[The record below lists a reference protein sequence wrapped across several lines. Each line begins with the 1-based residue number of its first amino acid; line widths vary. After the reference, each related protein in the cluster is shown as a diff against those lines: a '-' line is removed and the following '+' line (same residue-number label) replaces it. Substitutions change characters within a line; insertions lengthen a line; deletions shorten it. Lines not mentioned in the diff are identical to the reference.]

1 MAVKKIRLFKI
12 ASEIN
17 IGKETIVEYLQSKGY
32 DIQNKPTSILTEP
45 MVEAVFEK
53 FKKEMQAAESQRKK
67 VKIHKDIRE
76 ETKQLI
82 EDRNKEKEEQAEK
95 AEKLGAKTAKVEV
108 PVVVEEAPVAEEEKV
123 VEQKVVSPPKEVPT
137 EIVAEKV
144 AEKVEEP
151 VASSETETKPEEQK
165 VAKVEEEKVVDPQ
178 EPKPKAPTA
187 PQVRI
192 RDIHV
197 GKPVKESQAN
207 EIKGLKVVG
216 KIEIKTE
223 KRKKKSRKHEK
234 VDSRPATTT
243 TTTAAKTDDAAV
255 KKKRKPREIDIK
267 EEANKAKEVKKP
279 LLKRRKKSIREQISE
294 EDVQKAIKKTLAGM
308 EDSGANNRNKARSK
322 RKAERQVKEQIAEE
336 KRIIAEQV
344 LKLTEYVTT
353 ADMSEQMG
361 IDINE
366 IILKCMQLGLMVT
379 INQRLDKDTITLIA
393 DDYGFEVEFV
403 DEQTLEAIKDI
414 EDKEEDLEF
423 RPPIVTIMGHVDHG
437 KTSLLDYI
445 RNANVVAGESGGI
458 TQHIGAYMVKN
469 DEGKRITFLDTPG
482 HEAFTAMR
490 ARGAQITDIVI
501 LVVAADD
508 SVMPQTKEAISH
520 ARAAEV
526 PIIVAINKIDKPDAN
541 PDRIMQQLSDE
552 GILVED
558 WGGKYQ
564 TARISAKTGEGIE
577 NLLEKISLEAE
588 ILELK
593 ANPNRVARGTIV
605 EAHLDRGLG
614 PVATVVVQKGTL
626 KQGDSFIAGTVW
638 GRVRTMFDERDNHVN
653 NIGPSQ
659 PVKLIGFDKLPS
671 AGDIFM
677 IVGSDTEA
685 RNIASERKALKR
697 EQEMR
702 QVRHTTLDDISN
714 QIKIGG
720 VEILNIILKADVS
733 GSLEALSDSLLKLS
747 KAEVKI
753 NLLHKGVG
761 AVTENDVNL
770 AIASGAIIIGFQVN
784 VPPAIEVLAKDES
797 VEIRNYDIIY
807 DCINDI
813 THALE
818 GMLKPEF
825 KEEITSTIEVRQ
837 TFKISRTGTIA
848 GCYVLEGKVSKSDG
862 IRLLRN
868 GLPVFD
874 GKIASLKREKD
885 DAREVKSKF
894 ECGIMLDGF
903 NEINVGDI
911 LETYK
916 EVEVKRKFKS

>member
-17 IGKETIVEYLQSKGY
+17 IGKETIVEYLQSKGF
-32 DIQNKPTSILTEP
+32 DIQNKPTSILTEA
-45 MVEAVFEK
+45 MMEAVFEK

-67 VKIHKDIRE
+67 IQIHKDIRE
-76 ETKQLI
+76 ETKHLI
-82 EDRNKEKEEQAEK
+82 EERNKEQ
-95 AEKLGAKTAKVEV
+95 V
-108 PVVVEEAPVAEEEKV
+108 
-123 VEQKVVSPPKEVPT
+123 
-137 EIVAEKV
+137 
-144 AEKVEEP
+144 EKVEP
-151 VASSETETKPEEQK
+151 VPTPK
-165 VAKVEEEKVVDPQ
+165 VAVEEE
-178 EPKPKAPTA
+178 PT
-187 PQVRI
+187 PQVEETPVVEPI
-192 RDIHV
+192 IEESPAVIEETVSEPEIASEEVPAIEELPEKVEAKKEPEQEFPVKKKRDIHV
-197 GKPVKESQAN
+197 GKPVKEHQADD
-207 EIKGLKVVG
+207 IKGLKVVG
-216 KIEIKTE
+216 KIEIVSE
-223 KRKKKSRKHEK
+223 RRKKKNRKPEK
-234 VDSRPATTT
+234 PITKDVKAD
-243 TTTAAKTDDAAV
+243 DDAAAAR
-255 KKKRKPREIDIK
+255 KKRKPREIDIK
-267 EEANKAKEVKKP
+267 EEANKAKDAKKP
-279 LLKRRKKSIREQISE
+279 LTKRRRKSIREQISE

-308 EDSGANNRNKARSK
+308 EDSGASSRTKARMK
-322 RKAERQVKEQIAEE
+322 RKAERQEKEQIAEE
-336 KRIIAEQV
+336 KRVIEEQV

-403 DEQTLEAIKDI
+403 DEQTLEAVKDI
-414 EDKEEDLEF
+414 EDEEENLEP

-437 KTSLLDYI
+437 KTSLLDYV

-458 TQHIGAYMVKN
+458 TQHIGAYMVQN
-469 DEGKRITFLDTPG
+469 DDGRRITFLDTPG

-490 ARGAQITDIVI
+490 ARGAQITDIVV

-526 PIIVAINKIDKPDAN
+526 PIVVAINKIDKPDAN

-552 GILVED
+552 GVLVED
-558 WGGKYQ
+558 WGGKFQ
-564 TARISAKTGEGIE
+564 TAQISAKTGLGIDV
-577 NLLEKISLEAE
+577 LLEKILLEADL
-588 ILELK
+588 LELK
-593 ANPNRVARGTIV
+593 ANPNRVARGTVV
-605 EAHLDRGLG
+605 EAHLDKGLG

-638 GRVRTMFDERDNHVN
+638 GRVRTMFDERNHVVN

-685 RNIASERKALKR
+685 RNIAAERRALKR

-747 KAEVKI
+747 RSEVKI

-770 AIASGAIIIGFQVN
+770 AIASGAIILGFQVN
-784 VPPAIEVLAKDES
+784 VPPAIEILAKDEE

-848 GCYVLEGKVSKSDG
+848 GCYVLEGKVSKSDS

-874 GKIASLKREKD
+874 GKMASLKREKD
-885 DAREVKSKF
+885 DVREVKSKF
-894 ECGIMLDGF
+894 ECGIMLEGF

>member
-17 IGKETIVEYLQSKGY
+17 IGKETIVEYLQSKGF
-32 DIQNKPTSILTEP
+32 DIQNKPTSILTEE
-45 MVEAVFEK
+45 MMDAVFEK

-67 VKIHKDIRE
+67 IKIHKDIRE
-76 ETKQLI
+76 ETKNLI
-82 EDRNKEKEEQAEK
+82 EERNKEKAAVKEEVKPVVEQPPKKTVEKPEVKVEIEPEPEVEIAPIKEEQPTESSSD
-95 AEKLGAKTAKVEV
+95 
-108 PVVVEEAPVAEEEKV
+108 VVEE
-123 VEQKVVSPPKEVPT
+123 VESKEV
-137 EIVAEKV
+137 
-144 AEKVEEP
+144 
-151 VASSETETKPEEQK
+151 ETEKT
-165 VAKVEEEKVVDPQ
+165 VENLEHEVDNDLS
-178 EPKPKAPTA
+178 EPITESKSERRK
-187 PQVRI
+187 
-192 RDIHV
+192 
-197 GKPVKESQAN
+197 GKPVKEEQADD
-207 EIKGLKVVG
+207 IKGLKVVG
-216 KIEIKTE
+216 KIEIVSE
-223 KRKKKSRKHEK
+223 KRKKKSRKPVKTREK
-234 VDSRPATTT
+234 EETSDDVTTS
-243 TTTAAKTDDAAV
+243 

-267 EEANKAKEVKKP
+267 EESSKARDSKKTTN
-279 LLKRRKKSIREQISE
+279 KRRRKSIREQISE

-308 EDSGANNRNKARSK
+308 EDSGSSNRSKARSK
-322 RKAERQVKEQIAEE
+322 RKAERQEKEQIAEE
-336 KRIIAEQV
+336 QRIIQEKV

-366 IILKCMQLGLMVT
+366 IILKCMELGLMVT
-379 INQRLDKDTITLIA
+379 INQRLDKDTITIIA
-393 DDYGFEVEFV
+393 DDYGFEVDFV
-403 DEQTLEAIKDI
+403 DEQTLEAIQDI
-414 EDKEEDLEF
+414 EDKEEDLEP

-437 KTSLLDYI
+437 KTSLLDYV

-458 TQHIGAYMVKN
+458 TQHIGAYMVQN
-469 DEGKRITFLDTPG
+469 EEGKKITFLDTPG

-490 ARGAQITDIVI
+490 ARGAQITDIVV

-508 SVMPQTKEAISH
+508 NVMPQTKEAISH

-526 PIIVAINKIDKPDAN
+526 PIVVAINKIDKPEAN
-541 PDRIMQQLSDE
+541 PDRIMQQLSEE
-552 GILVED
+552 GVLVED
-558 WGGKYQ
+558 WGGKFQ
-564 TARISAKTGEGIE
+564 TAQISAKSGKGIDV
-577 NLLEKISLEAE
+577 LLEKILLEADL
-588 ILELK
+588 LELR
-593 ANPNRVARGTIV
+593 ANPNRVARGTVV

-638 GRVRTMFDERDNHVN
+638 GRVRTMFDERNNVVN

-677 IVGSDTEA
+677 IVDSDTEA
-685 RNIASERKALKR
+685 RNIASERNALKR

-747 KAEVKI
+747 KQEVRI

-784 VPPAIEVLAKDES
+784 VPPAIELMAKDED

-813 THALE
+813 SQALE

-837 TFKISRTGTIA
+837 TFKISRMGTIA
-848 GCYVLEGKVSKSDG
+848 GCYVIEGKVSKSDS
-862 IRLLRN
+862 IRVLRN
-868 GLPVFD
+868 GLPVYD

-885 DAREVKSKF
+885 DVREVKSKF

-903 NEINVGDI
+903 NDFIIGDI
-911 LETYK
+911 LESYK
-916 EVEVKRKFKS
+916 EVEVKRKFKN

>member
-17 IGKETIVEYLQSKGY
+17 IGKETIVEYLQSKGF

-45 MVEAVFEK
+45 MMEAVFEK

-67 VKIHKDIRE
+67 IQIHKDIRE
-76 ETKQLI
+76 ETKHLI
-82 EDRNKEKEEQAEK
+82 EERNKEKAEK
-95 AEKLGAKTAKVEV
+95 EEPTPAPKVAVVEEPTPEVEETPVAEPIVIEEAPEVVEETESEPELAKVET
-108 PVVVEEAPVAEEEKV
+108 PVTE
-123 VEQKVVSPPKEVPT
+123 EVP
-137 EIVAEKV
+137 EKIE
-144 AEKVEEP
+144 AKKEP
-151 VASSETETKPEEQK
+151 NPEFPVK
-165 VAKVEEEKVVDPQ
+165 KK
-178 EPKPKAPTA
+178 
-187 PQVRI
+187 

-197 GKPVKESQAN
+197 GKPVKEHQADD
-207 EIKGLKVVG
+207 IKGLKVVG
-216 KIEIKTE
+216 KIEIVSE
-223 KRKKKSRKHEK
+223 RRKKKSRKPE
-234 VDSRPATTT
+234 RPVSKDVK
-243 TTTAAKTDDAAV
+243 AADDNAASP
-255 KKKRKPREIDIK
+255 KKRKPREIDIK
-267 EEANKAKEVKKP
+267 EEANKAKDAKKP
-279 LLKRRKKSIREQISE
+279 LTKRRRKSIREQISE

-308 EDSGANNRNKARSK
+308 EDSGASSRTKARMK
-322 RKAERQVKEQIAEE
+322 RKAERQEKEQIAEE
-336 KRIIAEQV
+336 KRVIEEQV

-403 DEQTLEAIKDI
+403 DEQTLEAVKDI
-414 EDKEEDLEF
+414 EDEEENLEP

-437 KTSLLDYI
+437 KTSLLDYV

-458 TQHIGAYMVKN
+458 TQHIGAYMVQN
-469 DEGKRITFLDTPG
+469 DDGRRITFLDTPG

-490 ARGAQITDIVI
+490 ARGAQITDIVV

-526 PIIVAINKIDKPDAN
+526 PIVVAINKIDKPDAN

-552 GILVED
+552 GVLVED
-558 WGGKYQ
+558 WGGKFQ
-564 TARISAKTGEGIE
+564 TAQISAKTGLGIDV
-577 NLLEKISLEAE
+577 LLEKILLEADL
-588 ILELK
+588 LELK
-593 ANPNRVARGTIV
+593 ANPNRVARGTVV
-605 EAHLDRGLG
+605 EAHLDKGLG

-626 KQGDSFIAGTVW
+626 NQGDSFIAGTVW
-638 GRVRTMFDERDNHVN
+638 GRVRTMFDERNKVVN

-685 RNIASERKALKR
+685 RNIAAERRALKR

-747 KAEVKI
+747 RSEVKI

-770 AIASGAIIIGFQVN
+770 AIASGAIILGFQVN
-784 VPPAIEVLAKDES
+784 VPPAIEILAKDEE

-848 GCYVLEGKVSKSDG
+848 GCYVLEGKVSKSDS

-874 GKIASLKREKD
+874 GKMASLKREKD
-885 DAREVKSKF
+885 DVREVKSKF

-903 NEINVGDI
+903 NDINVGDI

>member
-17 IGKETIVEYLQSKGY
+17 IGKETIVEYLQSKGF
-32 DIQNKPTSILTEP
+32 DIQNKPTSILTEE
-45 MVEAVFEK
+45 MMDAVFEK

-67 VKIHKDIRE
+67 IKIHKDIRE
-76 ETKQLI
+76 ETKNLI
-82 EDRNKEKEEQAEK
+82 EERNKEKAAVKEEVKPVVEQPPKKTVEKPEVKVEIEPEPEVEIAPIKEEQPTESSSD
-95 AEKLGAKTAKVEV
+95 
-108 PVVVEEAPVAEEEKV
+108 VVEE
-123 VEQKVVSPPKEVPT
+123 VESKEV
-137 EIVAEKV
+137 
-144 AEKVEEP
+144 
-151 VASSETETKPEEQK
+151 ETEKT
-165 VAKVEEEKVVDPQ
+165 VENLEHEVDNDLS
-178 EPKPKAPTA
+178 EPITESKSERRK
-187 PQVRI
+187 
-192 RDIHV
+192 
-197 GKPVKESQAN
+197 GKPVKEEQADD
-207 EIKGLKVVG
+207 IKGLKVVG
-216 KIEIKTE
+216 KIEIVSE
-223 KRKKKSRKHEK
+223 KRKKKSRKPVKTREK
-234 VDSRPATTT
+234 EETSDDVTTS
-243 TTTAAKTDDAAV
+243 

-267 EEANKAKEVKKP
+267 EESSKARDSKKTTN
-279 LLKRRKKSIREQISE
+279 KRRRKSIREQISE

-308 EDSGANNRNKARSK
+308 EDSGSSNRSKARSK
-322 RKAERQVKEQIAEE
+322 RKAERQEKEQIAEE
-336 KRIIAEQV
+336 QRIIQEKV

-366 IILKCMQLGLMVT
+366 IILKCMELGLMVT
-379 INQRLDKDTITLIA
+379 INQRLDKDTITIIA

-403 DEQTLEAIKDI
+403 DEQTLEAIQDI
-414 EDKEEDLEF
+414 EDKEEDLEP

-437 KTSLLDYI
+437 KTSLLDYV

-458 TQHIGAYMVKN
+458 TQHIGAYMVQN
-469 DEGKRITFLDTPG
+469 EEGKKITFLDTPG

-490 ARGAQITDIVI
+490 ARGAQITDIVV

-508 SVMPQTKEAISH
+508 NVMPQTKEAISH

-526 PIIVAINKIDKPDAN
+526 PIVVAINKIDKPEAN
-541 PDRIMQQLSDE
+541 PDRIMQQLSEE
-552 GILVED
+552 GVLVED
-558 WGGKYQ
+558 WGGKFQ
-564 TARISAKTGEGIE
+564 TAQISAKSGKGIDV
-577 NLLEKISLEAE
+577 LLEKILLEADL
-588 ILELK
+588 LELR
-593 ANPNRVARGTIV
+593 ANPNRVARGTVV

-638 GRVRTMFDERDNHVN
+638 GRVRTMFDERNNVVN

-677 IVGSDTEA
+677 IVDSDTEA
-685 RNIASERKALKR
+685 RNIASERNALKR

-747 KAEVKI
+747 KQEVRI

-784 VPPAIEVLAKDES
+784 VPPAIELMAKDED

-813 THALE
+813 SQALE

-837 TFKISRTGTIA
+837 TFKISRMGTIA
-848 GCYVLEGKVSKSDG
+848 GCYVIEGKVSKSDS
-862 IRLLRN
+862 IRVLRN
-868 GLPVFD
+868 GLPVYD

-885 DAREVKSKF
+885 DVREVKSKF

-903 NEINVGDI
+903 NDFIIGDI
-911 LETYK
+911 LESYK
-916 EVEVKRKFKS
+916 EVEVKRKFKN

>member
-17 IGKETIVEYLQSKGY
+17 IGKETIVEYLQSKGF
-32 DIQNKPTSILTEP
+32 DIQNKPTSILTEE
-45 MVEAVFEK
+45 MMEAVFEK

-67 VKIHKDIRE
+67 IQIHKDIRE
-76 ETKQLI
+76 ETKHLI
-82 EDRNKEKEEQAEK
+82 EERNKEN
-95 AEKLGAKTAKVEV
+95 V
-108 PVVVEEAPVAEEEKV
+108 
-123 VEQKVVSPPKEVPT
+123 
-137 EIVAEKV
+137 EKV
-144 AEKVEEP
+144 APAPTPSAPVEKPSPKKEEVPEVEPITQEPENEVEEIK
-151 VASSETETKPEEQK
+151 AETEVVDETAPKEEIKPEE
-165 VAKVEEEKVVDPQ
+165 
-178 EPKPKAPTA
+178 EPKEEVVEPEPEPEPEFPVKKK
-187 PQVRI
+187 

-197 GKPVKESQAN
+197 GKPVQEQQADD
-207 EIKGLKVVG
+207 IKGLKVVG
-216 KIEIKTE
+216 KIEIISE
-223 KRKKKSRKHEK
+223 RRKKKSRKADKPEISDVK
-234 VDSRPATTT
+234 SDDDIAT
-243 TTTAAKTDDAAV
+243 AR
-255 KKKRKPREIDIK
+255 KKRKPREIDIK
-267 EEANKAKEVKKP
+267 EESNKSKDTKKP
-279 LLKRRKKSIREQISE
+279 LTKRRRKSIREQISE

-308 EDSGANNRNKARSK
+308 EDSGASSRTKARMK
-322 RKAERQVKEQIAEE
+322 RKAERQEKEQIAEE
-336 KRIIAEQV
+336 KRIIEEKV

-403 DEQTLEAIKDI
+403 DEQTLEAVQDI
-414 EDKEEDLEF
+414 EDDEEDLEP

-437 KTSLLDYI
+437 KTSLLDYV

-469 DEGKRITFLDTPG
+469 EEGKRITFLDTPG

-490 ARGAQITDIVI
+490 ARGAQITDIVV

-526 PIIVAINKIDKPDAN
+526 PIVVAINKIDKPDAN
-541 PDRIMQQLSDE
+541 PDRIMQQLSEE
-552 GILVED
+552 GVLVED
-558 WGGKYQ
+558 WGGKFQ
-564 TARISAKTGEGIE
+564 TALISAKSGAGIDT
-577 NLLEKISLEAE
+577 LLEKILLEADL
-588 ILELK
+588 LELK
-593 ANPNRVARGTIV
+593 ANPNRVARGTVV
-605 EAHLDRGLG
+605 EAHLDKGLG

-638 GRVRTMFDERDNHVN
+638 GRVRTMFDERNHVVN

-685 RNIASERKALKR
+685 RNIAAERKALKR

-747 KAEVKI
+747 RAEVKI

-784 VPPAIEVLAKDES
+784 VPPAIEIIAKEED

-848 GCYVLEGKVSKSDG
+848 GCYVIEGKVSKTDS

-885 DAREVKSKF
+885 DVREVKSKF

>member
-17 IGKETIVEYLQSKGY
+17 IGKENIVEYLQSKGY
-32 DIQNKPTSILTEP
+32 DIQNKPTSILSEE

-53 FKKEMQAAESQRKK
+53 FKKEMQAAENQRNKIKK
-67 VKIHKDIRE
+67 HKDIRE

-82 EDRNKEKEEQAEK
+82 EDRNKEDKIEVSAKEEKIEEVKPIEK
-95 AEKLGAKTAKVEV
+95 KVDSSVETQEKEEEITDNQNALELEQSSPDEKEEEI
-108 PVVVEEAPVAEEEKV
+108 VEEQEE
-123 VEQKVVSPPKEVPT
+123 S
-137 EIVAEKV
+137 IID
-144 AEKVEEP
+144 
-151 VASSETETKPEEQK
+151 ETEEIQIEDAPAEVKRASTNVVIDEQ
-165 VAKVEEEKVVDPQ
+165 AD
-178 EPKPKAPTA
+178 
-187 PQVRI
+187 
-192 RDIHV
+192 D
-197 GKPVKESQAN
+197 
-207 EIKGLKVVG
+207 IKGLKVVG
-216 KIEIKTE
+216 KIEIKSE
-223 KRKKKSRKHEK
+223 KRKKKNRKHDKKSEVVDKK
-234 VDSRPATTT
+234 VEEEIV
-243 TTTAAKTDDAAV
+243 AAR
-255 KKKRKPREIDIK
+255 KKRKPREINIK
-267 EEANKAKEVKKP
+267 EESTKSKEVSK
-279 LLKRRKKSIREQISE
+279 LSTKRRRKSIREQISE

-308 EDSGANNRNKARSK
+308 EDSGISTRNKARIK
-322 RKAERQVKEQIAEE
+322 RKAERQEKEQIAED
-336 KRIIAEQV
+336 KRLIEEGI

-353 ADMSEQMG
+353 ADLSEQMG
-361 IDINE
+361 IDTNE
-366 IILKCMQLGLMVT
+366 IILKCMELGLMVT

-393 DDYGFEVEFV
+393 SDYGFEVEFV
-403 DEQTLEAIKDI
+403 DELTLDAIKDI
-414 EDKEEDLEF
+414 EDKEEDLLP

-437 KTSLLDYI
+437 KTSLLDYM

-458 TQHIGAYMVKN
+458 TQHIGAYMVKTEDN
-469 DEGKRITFLDTPG
+469 RGITFLDTPG

-490 ARGAQITDIVI
+490 ARGAQITDIVV

-526 PIIVAINKIDKPDAN
+526 PIIIAINKIDKPDAN
-541 PDRIMQQLSDE
+541 PDRIMQQLSEE
-552 GILVED
+552 GVLVED
-558 WGGKYQ
+558 WGGKFQ
-564 TARISAKTGEGIE
+564 TAKISAKTGVGIDV
-577 NLLEKISLEAE
+577 LLEKIILEAE
-588 ILELK
+588 LLDLK
-593 ANPNRVARGTIV
+593 ANPNRVARGTVV

-638 GRVRTMFDERDNHVN
+638 GRVRTMFDERNNVVN
-653 NIGPSQ
+653 NISPSH
-659 PVKLIGFDKLPS
+659 PVKLIGFDKLPT

-685 RNIASERKALKR
+685 RNIAAERQALKR

-720 VEILNIILKADVS
+720 VEILNIILKTDVS

-747 KAEVKI
+747 KPEVRI

-784 VPPAIEVLAKDES
+784 VPPAIELLAKDED

-813 THALE
+813 TNAME

-825 KEEITSTIEVRQ
+825 KEEITASIEVRQ
-837 TFKISRTGTIA
+837 TFKISRAGTIA
-848 GCYVLEGKVSKSDG
+848 GCYVMEGKISKSDN

-868 GLPVFD
+868 GLPIYD
-874 GKIASLKREKD
+874 GKIQSLKREKD
-885 DAREVKSKF
+885 DAKEVKSKF

-903 NEINVGDI
+903 NDIIVGDI
-911 LETYK
+911 LESYK
-916 EVEVKRKFKS
+916 EVEVKRKFKN

>member
-32 DIQNKPTSILTEP
+32 DIQNKPTSILSEE
-45 MVEAVFEK
+45 MVDAVFDK

-82 EDRNKEKEEQAEK
+82 EDRNKEKEEK
-95 AEKLGAKTAKVEV
+95 AEAKVEQTV
-108 PVVVEEAPVAEEEKV
+108 EEVVEPEAVIAEQSKELEAAESEEIDSSGKESTEITESEETPAKENKIDKEESVKSKEKEKPVEI
-123 VEQKVVSPPKEVPT
+123 PVPT
-137 EIVAEKV
+137 
-144 AEKVEEP
+144 
-151 VASSETETKPEEQK
+151 TKK
-165 VAKVEEEKVVDPQ
+165 
-178 EPKPKAPTA
+178 
-187 PQVRI
+187 

-197 GKPVKESQAN
+197 GKPVKEEQADD
-207 EIKGLKVVG
+207 IKGLKVVG
-216 KIEIKTE
+216 KIEIVTE
-223 KRKKKSRKHEK
+223 KRKKKSRKPENLK
-234 VDSRPATTT
+234 EEITDGLTSSR
-243 TTTAAKTDDAAV
+243 
-255 KKKRKPREIDIK
+255 KKRKPREIDIK
-267 EEANKAKEVKKP
+267 EESNKAKEAKKP
-279 LLKRRKKSIREQISE
+279 VVNKRRRKSIREQISE

-308 EDSGANNRNKARSK
+308 EDSGSSSRSKARSK
-322 RKAERQVKEQIAEE
+322 RKAVRQEKEQIAEE
-336 KRIIAEQV
+336 QRIIEERV

-414 EDKEEDLEF
+414 EDKEEDLVP

-458 TQHIGAYMVKN
+458 TQHIGAYMVEN
-469 DEGKRITFLDTPG
+469 SEGKRITFLDTPG

-490 ARGAQITDIVI
+490 ARGAQITDIVV

-526 PIIVAINKIDKPDAN
+526 PIVVAINKMDKPDSN

-552 GILVED
+552 GVLVED

-564 TARISAKTGEGIE
+564 TAKISAKSGEGIDS
-577 NLLEKISLEAE
+577 LLEKISLEAE

-593 ANPNRVARGTIV
+593 ANPNRVARGTVV
-605 EAHLDRGLG
+605 EAHLDKGLG

-638 GRVRTMFDERDNHVN
+638 GRVRTMFDERDHTVN

-671 AGDIFM
+671 AGDVFM

-784 VPPAIEVLAKDES
+784 VPPAIEILAKDED

-825 KEEITSTIEVRQ
+825 KEEVTSTIEVRQ

-848 GCYVLEGKVSKSDG
+848 GCYVLEGKASKSDN

-885 DAREVKSKF
+885 DVREVKSKF
-894 ECGIMLDGF
+894 ECGVMLDGF
-903 NEINVGDI
+903 NDINIGDI

>member
-17 IGKETIVEYLQSKGY
+17 IGKETIVEYLQSKGF
-32 DIQNKPTSILTEP
+32 DIQNKPTSILTEE
-45 MVEAVFEK
+45 MMDAVFEK

-67 VKIHKDIRE
+67 IKIHKDIRE
-76 ETKQLI
+76 ETKNLI
-82 EDRNKEKEEQAEK
+82 EERNKEKAAVKEEVKPVVEQPPKKTVEKPEVKVEIEPEPEVEIAPIKEEQPTESSSD
-95 AEKLGAKTAKVEV
+95 
-108 PVVVEEAPVAEEEKV
+108 VVEE
-123 VEQKVVSPPKEVPT
+123 VESKEV
-137 EIVAEKV
+137 
-144 AEKVEEP
+144 
-151 VASSETETKPEEQK
+151 ETEKTVENLEPE
-165 VAKVEEEKVVDPQ
+165 VDNDLS
-178 EPKPKAPTA
+178 EPITESKSERRK
-187 PQVRI
+187 
-192 RDIHV
+192 
-197 GKPVKESQAN
+197 GKPVKEEQADD
-207 EIKGLKVVG
+207 IKGLKVVG
-216 KIEIKTE
+216 KIEIVSE
-223 KRKKKSRKHEK
+223 KRKKKSRKPVKTREK
-234 VDSRPATTT
+234 EETSDDVTTS
-243 TTTAAKTDDAAV
+243 

-267 EEANKAKEVKKP
+267 EESSKARDSKKTTN
-279 LLKRRKKSIREQISE
+279 KRRRKSIREQISE

-308 EDSGANNRNKARSK
+308 EDSGSSNRSKARSK
-322 RKAERQVKEQIAEE
+322 RKAERQEKEQIAEE
-336 KRIIAEQV
+336 QRIIQEKV

-366 IILKCMQLGLMVT
+366 IILKCMELGLMVT
-379 INQRLDKDTITLIA
+379 INQRLDKDTITIIA

-403 DEQTLEAIKDI
+403 DEQTLEAIQDI
-414 EDKEEDLEF
+414 EDKEEDLEP

-437 KTSLLDYI
+437 KTSLLDYV

-458 TQHIGAYMVKN
+458 TQHIGAYMVQN
-469 DEGKRITFLDTPG
+469 EEGKKITFLDTPG

-490 ARGAQITDIVI
+490 ARGAQITDIVV

-508 SVMPQTKEAISH
+508 NVMPQTKEAISH

-526 PIIVAINKIDKPDAN
+526 PIVVAINKIDKPEAN
-541 PDRIMQQLSDE
+541 PDRIMQQLSEE
-552 GILVED
+552 GVLVED
-558 WGGKYQ
+558 WGGKFQ
-564 TARISAKTGEGIE
+564 TAQISAKSGKGIDV
-577 NLLEKISLEAE
+577 LLEKILLEADL
-588 ILELK
+588 LELR
-593 ANPNRVARGTIV
+593 ANPNRVARGTVV

-638 GRVRTMFDERDNHVN
+638 GRVRTMFDERNNVVN

-677 IVGSDTEA
+677 IVDSDTEA
-685 RNIASERKALKR
+685 RNIASERNALKR

-747 KAEVKI
+747 KQEVRI

-784 VPPAIEVLAKDES
+784 VPPAIELMAKDED

-813 THALE
+813 SQALE

-837 TFKISRTGTIA
+837 TFKISRMGTIA
-848 GCYVLEGKVSKSDG
+848 GCYVIEGKVSKSDS
-862 IRLLRN
+862 IRVLRN
-868 GLPVFD
+868 GLPVYD

-885 DAREVKSKF
+885 DVREVKSKF

-903 NEINVGDI
+903 NDFIIGDI
-911 LETYK
+911 LESYK
-916 EVEVKRKFKS
+916 EVEVKRKFKN

>member
-17 IGKETIVEYLQSKGY
+17 IGKETIVEYLQSTGF
-32 DIQNKPTSILTEP
+32 DIQNKPTSILTEYL
-45 MVEAVFEK
+45 MDAVFEK

-67 VKIHKDIRE
+67 IKIHKDIRE
-76 ETKQLI
+76 ETKNLI
-82 EDRNKEKEEQAEK
+82 EERNKEKAAVKEEVKPVVEQPPKKTVEKPEVKVEIEPEPEVEIAPIKEEQPTESSSD
-95 AEKLGAKTAKVEV
+95 
-108 PVVVEEAPVAEEEKV
+108 VVEE
-123 VEQKVVSPPKEVPT
+123 VESKEV
-137 EIVAEKV
+137 
-144 AEKVEEP
+144 
-151 VASSETETKPEEQK
+151 ETEKTVENLEPE
-165 VAKVEEEKVVDPQ
+165 VDNDLS
-178 EPKPKAPTA
+178 EPITESKSERRK
-187 PQVRI
+187 
-192 RDIHV
+192 
-197 GKPVKESQAN
+197 GKPVKEEQADD
-207 EIKGLKVVG
+207 IKGLKVVG
-216 KIEIKTE
+216 KIEIVSE
-223 KRKKKSRKHEK
+223 KRKKKSRKPVKTREK
-234 VDSRPATTT
+234 EETSDDVTTS
-243 TTTAAKTDDAAV
+243 

-267 EEANKAKEVKKP
+267 EESSKARDSKKTTN
-279 LLKRRKKSIREQISE
+279 KRRRKSIREQISE

-308 EDSGANNRNKARSK
+308 EDSGSSNRSKARSK
-322 RKAERQVKEQIAEE
+322 RKAERQEKEQIAEE
-336 KRIIAEQV
+336 QRIIQEKV

-366 IILKCMQLGLMVT
+366 IILKCMELGLMVT
-379 INQRLDKDTITLIA
+379 INQRLDKDTITIIA
-393 DDYGFEVEFV
+393 DDYGFEVDFV
-403 DEQTLEAIKDI
+403 DEQTLEAIQDI
-414 EDKEEDLEF
+414 EDKEEDLEP

-437 KTSLLDYI
+437 KTSLLDYV

-458 TQHIGAYMVKN
+458 TQHIGAYMVQN
-469 DEGKRITFLDTPG
+469 EEGKKITFLDTPG

-490 ARGAQITDIVI
+490 ARGAQITDIVV

-508 SVMPQTKEAISH
+508 NVMPQTKEAISH

-526 PIIVAINKIDKPDAN
+526 PIVVAINKIDKPEAN
-541 PDRIMQQLSDE
+541 PDRIMQQLSEE
-552 GILVED
+552 GVLVED
-558 WGGKYQ
+558 WGGKFQ
-564 TARISAKTGEGIE
+564 TAQISAKSGKGIDV
-577 NLLEKISLEAE
+577 LLEKILLEADL
-588 ILELK
+588 LELR
-593 ANPNRVARGTIV
+593 ANPNRVARGTVV

-638 GRVRTMFDERDNHVN
+638 GRVRTMFDERNNVVN

-677 IVGSDTEA
+677 IVDSDTEA
-685 RNIASERKALKR
+685 RNIASERNALKR

-747 KAEVKI
+747 KQEVRI

-784 VPPAIEVLAKDES
+784 VPPAIELMAKDED

-813 THALE
+813 SQALE

-837 TFKISRTGTIA
+837 TFKISRMGTIA
-848 GCYVLEGKVSKSDG
+848 GCYVIEGKVSKSDS
-862 IRLLRN
+862 IRVLRN
-868 GLPVFD
+868 GLPVYD

-885 DAREVKSKF
+885 DVREVKSKF

-903 NEINVGDI
+903 NDFIIGDI
-911 LETYK
+911 LESYK
-916 EVEVKRKFKS
+916 EVEVKRKFKN

>member
-17 IGKETIVEYLQSKGY
+17 IGKETIVEYLQSKGF
-32 DIQNKPTSILTEP
+32 DIQNKPTSILTEE
-45 MVEAVFEK
+45 MMDAVFEK

-67 VKIHKDIRE
+67 IKIHKDIRE
-76 ETKQLI
+76 ETKNLI
-82 EDRNKEKEEQAEK
+82 EERNKEKAAVKEEVKPVVEQPPKKTVEKPEVKVEIEPEPEVEIAPIKEEQPTESSSD
-95 AEKLGAKTAKVEV
+95 
-108 PVVVEEAPVAEEEKV
+108 VVEE
-123 VEQKVVSPPKEVPT
+123 VESKEV
-137 EIVAEKV
+137 
-144 AEKVEEP
+144 
-151 VASSETETKPEEQK
+151 ETEKT
-165 VAKVEEEKVVDPQ
+165 VENLEHEADNDLS
-178 EPKPKAPTA
+178 EPITESKSERRK
-187 PQVRI
+187 
-192 RDIHV
+192 
-197 GKPVKESQAN
+197 GKPVKEEQADD
-207 EIKGLKVVG
+207 IKGLKVVG
-216 KIEIKTE
+216 KIEIVSE
-223 KRKKKSRKHEK
+223 KRKKKSRKPVKTREK
-234 VDSRPATTT
+234 EETSDDVTTS
-243 TTTAAKTDDAAV
+243 

-267 EEANKAKEVKKP
+267 EESSKARDSKKTTN
-279 LLKRRKKSIREQISE
+279 KRRRKSIREQISE

-308 EDSGANNRNKARSK
+308 EDSGSSNRSKARSK
-322 RKAERQVKEQIAEE
+322 RKAERQEKEQIAEE
-336 KRIIAEQV
+336 QRIIQEKV

-366 IILKCMQLGLMVT
+366 IILKCMELGLMVT
-379 INQRLDKDTITLIA
+379 INQRLDKDTITIIA
-393 DDYGFEVEFV
+393 DDYGFEVDFV
-403 DEQTLEAIKDI
+403 DEQTLEAIQDI
-414 EDKEEDLEF
+414 EDKEEDLEP

-437 KTSLLDYI
+437 KTSLLDYV

-458 TQHIGAYMVKN
+458 TQHIGAYMVQN
-469 DEGKRITFLDTPG
+469 EEGKKITFLDTPG

-490 ARGAQITDIVI
+490 ARGAQITDIVV

-508 SVMPQTKEAISH
+508 NVMPQTKEAISH

-526 PIIVAINKIDKPDAN
+526 PIVVAINKIDKPEAN
-541 PDRIMQQLSDE
+541 PDRIMQQLSEE
-552 GILVED
+552 GVLVED
-558 WGGKYQ
+558 WGGKFQ
-564 TARISAKTGEGIE
+564 TAQISAKSGKGIDV
-577 NLLEKISLEAE
+577 LLEKILLEADL
-588 ILELK
+588 LELR
-593 ANPNRVARGTIV
+593 ANPNRVARGTVV

-638 GRVRTMFDERDNHVN
+638 GRVRTMFDERNNVVN

-677 IVGSDTEA
+677 IVDSDTEA
-685 RNIASERKALKR
+685 RNIASERNALKR

-747 KAEVKI
+747 KQEVRI

-784 VPPAIEVLAKDES
+784 VPPAIELMAKDED

-813 THALE
+813 SQALE

-837 TFKISRTGTIA
+837 TFKISRMGTIA
-848 GCYVLEGKVSKSDG
+848 GCYVIEGKVSKSDS
-862 IRLLRN
+862 IRVLRN
-868 GLPVFD
+868 GLPVYD

-885 DAREVKSKF
+885 DVREVKSKF

-903 NEINVGDI
+903 NDFIIGDI
-911 LETYK
+911 LESYK
-916 EVEVKRKFKS
+916 EVEVKRKFKN

>member
-17 IGKETIVEYLQSKGY
+17 IGKETIVEYLQSKGF
-32 DIQNKPTSILTEP
+32 DIQNKPTSILTEE
-45 MVEAVFEK
+45 MMEAVFEK

-67 VKIHKDIRE
+67 IKIHKDIRE
-76 ETKQLI
+76 ETKNLI
-82 EDRNKEKEEQAEK
+82 DERNKEQAEK
-95 AEKLGAKTAKVEV
+95 
-108 PVVVEEAPVAEEEKV
+108 EAPKPA
-123 VEQKVVSPPKEVPT
+123 
-137 EIVAEKV
+137 
-144 AEKVEEP
+144 P
-151 VASSETETKPEEQK
+151 V
-165 VAKVEEEKVVDPQ
+165 VAKVEQPAPKVEEIPAPSIAPKVVEVQHTPEVEEEKSLESVSEPEITKEETPDVVEVPKAE
-178 EPKPKAPTA
+178 EPKKEPEPEFPVKKK
-187 PQVRI
+187 

-197 GKPVKESQAN
+197 GKPVKEHQADD
-207 EIKGLKVVG
+207 IKGLKVVG
-216 KIEIKTE
+216 KIEIISE
-223 KRKKKSRKHEK
+223 RRKKKSRKPE
-234 VDSRPATTT
+234 RPERNDRPDRADRPVRPGADTKDVKP
-243 TTTAAKTDDAAV
+243 ADDAAAP
-255 KKKRKPREIDIK
+255 KKRKPREIDIK
-267 EEANKAKEVKKP
+267 EEANKAKDVKKP
-279 LLKRRKKSIREQISE
+279 LTKRRRKSIREQISE

-308 EDSGANNRNKARSK
+308 EDSGASSRTKARMK
-322 RKAERQVKEQIAEE
+322 RKAERQEKEQIAED
-336 KRIIAEQV
+336 KRIIEEKV

-403 DEQTLEAIKDI
+403 DEQTLEAVKDI
-414 EDKEEDLEF
+414 DDEIEDLEP

-437 KTSLLDYI
+437 KTSLLDYV

-458 TQHIGAYMVKN
+458 TQHIGAYMVQT
-469 DEGKRITFLDTPG
+469 EGGKGITFLDTPG

-490 ARGAQITDIVI
+490 ARGAQITDIVV

-526 PIIVAINKIDKPDAN
+526 PIVVAINKIDKPDAN
-541 PDRIMQQLSDE
+541 PDRIMQQLSEE
-552 GILVED
+552 GVLVED
-558 WGGKYQ
+558 WGGKFQ
-564 TARISAKTGEGIE
+564 TAQISAKSGIGIDV
-577 NLLEKISLEAE
+577 LLEKILLEADM
-588 ILELK
+588 LDLK
-593 ANPNRVARGTIV
+593 ANPNRVARGTVV
-605 EAHLDRGLG
+605 EAHLDKGLG

-638 GRVRTMFDERDNHVN
+638 GRVRTMFDERNKVVD

-685 RNIASERKALKR
+685 RNIAAERRALKR

-714 QIKIGG
+714 QIKMGG

-747 KAEVKI
+747 RAEVKI

-770 AIASGAIIIGFQVN
+770 AIASGAIILGFQVN
-784 VPPAIEVLAKDES
+784 VPPAIEILAKEED

-874 GKIASLKREKD
+874 GKMASLKREKD
-885 DAREVKSKF
+885 DVREVKSKF
-894 ECGIMLDGF
+894 ECGIMLEGF

>member
-17 IGKETIVEYLQSKGY
+17 IGKETIVEYLQSKGF
-32 DIQNKPTSILTEP
+32 DIQNKPTSILTEA
-45 MVEAVFEK
+45 MMEAVFEK

-67 VKIHKDIRE
+67 IQIHKDIRE
-76 ETKQLI
+76 ETKHLI
-82 EDRNKEKEEQAEK
+82 EERNKEQSEKEEPTPTPAV
-95 AEKLGAKTAKVEV
+95 A
-108 PVVVEEAPVAEEEKV
+108 VVEETAPEVEEKSAEEPIVEDKSEIAEKTDSEPVKAEEETPV
-123 VEQKVVSPPKEVPT
+123 IEDQPEIEDAKE
-137 EIVAEKV
+137 
-144 AEKVEEP
+144 
-151 VASSETETKPEEQK
+151 
-165 VAKVEEEKVVDPQ
+165 
-178 EPKPKAPTA
+178 EPKPEPEFPVKK
-187 PQVRI
+187 V

-197 GKPVKESQAN
+197 GKPVKEQQADD
-207 EIKGLKVVG
+207 IKGLKVVG
-216 KIEIKTE
+216 KIEIVSE
-223 KRKKKSRKHEK
+223 RRKKKSRKPEK
-234 VDSRPATTT
+234 AITKDVKAD
-243 TTTAAKTDDAAV
+243 DDAASAR
-255 KKKRKPREIDIK
+255 KKRKPREIDIK

-279 LLKRRKKSIREQISE
+279 LSKRRRKSIREQISE

-308 EDSGANNRNKARSK
+308 EDSGASSRTKARMK
-322 RKAERQVKEQIAEE
+322 RKAERQEKEQIAEE
-336 KRIIAEQV
+336 QRIIEEKV

-403 DEQTLEAIKDI
+403 DEQTLEAVQDI
-414 EDKEEDLEF
+414 EDDEENLEP

-437 KTSLLDYI
+437 KTSLLDYV

-469 DEGKRITFLDTPG
+469 EDGKKITFLDTPG

-490 ARGAQITDIVI
+490 ARGAQITDIVV

-526 PIIVAINKIDKPDAN
+526 PIVVAINKIDKPDAN
-541 PDRIMQQLSDE
+541 PDRIMQQLSEE
-552 GILVED
+552 GVLVED
-558 WGGKYQ
+558 WGGKFQ
-564 TARISAKTGEGIE
+564 TAQISAKSGVGIDT
-577 NLLEKISLEAE
+577 LLEKILLEAD
-588 ILELK
+588 LLDLK
-593 ANPNRVARGTIV
+593 ANPNRVARGTVV
-605 EAHLDRGLG
+605 EAHLDKGLG

-638 GRVRTMFDERDNHVN
+638 GRVRTMFDERNHVVN

-685 RNIASERKALKR
+685 RNIAAERKALKR

-714 QIKIGG
+714 QIRIGG

-747 KAEVKI
+747 RAEVKI

-784 VPPAIEVLAKDES
+784 VPPAIEIIAKDED

-825 KEEITSTIEVRQ
+825 KEEVTSTIEVRQ

-848 GCYVLEGKVSKSDG
+848 GCYVLEGKVSKSDS

-885 DAREVKSKF
+885 DVREVKSKF
-894 ECGIMLDGF
+894 ECGVMLEGF

>member
-17 IGKETIVEYLQSKGY
+17 IGKETIVEYLQSKGF
-32 DIQNKPTSILTEP
+32 DIQNKPTSILTEE
-45 MVEAVFEK
+45 MMEAVFEK

-76 ETKQLI
+76 ETKHLI
-82 EDRNKEKEEQAEK
+82 EERNKEQVEKEEPKPAPIVE
-95 AEKLGAKTAKVEV
+95 KVEEAA
-108 PVVVEEAPVAEEEKV
+108 PVVVETPVETV
-123 VEQKVVSPPKEVPT
+123 VVSETTETPKAPEAS
-137 EIVAEKV
+137 E
-144 AEKVEEP
+144 EKVEEFVTAP
-151 VASSETETKPEEQK
+151 EIAKQEAPLVTET
-165 VAKVEEEKVVDPQ
+165 
-178 EPKPKAPTA
+178 PKAVEAKKEPE
-187 PQVRI
+187 PEFPVKKK

-197 GKPVKESQAN
+197 GKPVKEHKADD
-207 EIKGLKVVG
+207 IKGLKVVG
-216 KIEIKTE
+216 KIEIISE
-223 KRKKKSRKHEK
+223 RRKKKSRKPE
-234 VDSRPATTT
+234 RPGTKEVKPAE
-243 TTTAAKTDDAAV
+243 DAAAP
-255 KKKRKPREIDIK
+255 KKRKPREIDIK
-267 EEANKAKEVKKP
+267 DEANKAKETKKP
-279 LLKRRKKSIREQISE
+279 LTKRRRKSIREQISE

-308 EDSGANNRNKARSK
+308 EDSGSNARSKARSK
-322 RKAERQVKEQIAEE
+322 RKAERQEKEQIAEE
-336 KRIIAEQV
+336 QRVIEEQV

-403 DEQTLEAIKDI
+403 DEQTLEAVQDI
-414 EDKEEDLEF
+414 DDEEENLEP

-437 KTSLLDYI
+437 KTSLLDYV

-458 TQHIGAYMVKN
+458 TQHIGAYMVQN
-469 DEGKRITFLDTPG
+469 EEGKRITFLDTPG

-490 ARGAQITDIVI
+490 ARGAQITDIVV

-526 PIIVAINKIDKPDAN
+526 PIVVAINKIDKPDAN
-541 PDRIMQQLSDE
+541 PDRIMQQLSEE
-552 GILVED
+552 GVLVED
-558 WGGKYQ
+558 WGGKFQ
-564 TARISAKTGEGIE
+564 TAQISAKSGVGIDV
-577 NLLEKISLEAE
+577 LLEKILLEADM
-588 ILELK
+588 LDLK
-593 ANPNRVARGTIV
+593 ANPNRVARGTVV
-605 EAHLDRGLG
+605 EAHLDKGLG

-638 GRVRTMFDERDNHVN
+638 GRVRTMFDERNHVVN

-685 RNIASERKALKR
+685 RNIASERRALKR

-747 KAEVKI
+747 RSEVKI

-770 AIASGAIIIGFQVN
+770 AIASGAIILGFQVN
-784 VPPAIEVLAKDES
+784 VPPAIEILAKDED

-874 GKIASLKREKD
+874 GKMASLKREKD
-885 DAREVKSKF
+885 DVREVKSKF
-894 ECGIMLDGF
+894 ECGIMLEGF

-916 EVEVKRKFKS
+916 EVEVKRKFKN

>member
-17 IGKETIVEYLQSKGY
+17 IGKETIVEYLQSKGF
-32 DIQNKPTSILTEP
+32 DIQNKPTSILTEE
-45 MVEAVFEK
+45 MMEAVFEK

-67 VKIHKDIRE
+67 IQIHKDIRE
-76 ETKQLI
+76 ETKHLI
-82 EDRNKEKEEQAEK
+82 EERNKEQSEKEESKTETKVTPDKDDTPVKEEVQAETQVETPEEETK
-95 AEKLGAKTAKVEV
+95 EEIVEKDDAVVSEDKNITEEV
-108 PVVVEEAPVAEEEKV
+108 P
-123 VEQKVVSPPKEVPT
+123 EQETEV
-137 EIVAEKV
+137 
-144 AEKVEEP
+144 KVEEP
-151 VASSETETKPEEQK
+151 EKDPEPEFPVK
-165 VAKVEEEKVVDPQ
+165 KK
-178 EPKPKAPTA
+178 
-187 PQVRI
+187 

-197 GKPVKESQAN
+197 GKPVKEEQA
-207 EIKGLKVVG
+207 EDIKGLKVVG
-216 KIEIKTE
+216 KIEIVSE
-223 KRKKKSRKHEK
+223 RRKKKSRKPDKSNTKDEK
-234 VDSRPATTT
+234 IEGETSTSR
-243 TTTAAKTDDAAV
+243 
-255 KKKRKPREIDIK
+255 KKRKPREIDIK
-267 EEANKAKEVKKP
+267 EEANKAKESKKP
-279 LLKRRKKSIREQISE
+279 LAKRRRKSIREQISE

-308 EDSGANNRNKARSK
+308 EDSGSSSRSKARSK
-322 RKAERQVKEQIAEE
+322 RKAERQEKEQIAEE
-336 KRIIAEQV
+336 QRIIEEKV

-403 DEQTLEAIKDI
+403 DEQTLEAVQDI
-414 EDKEEDLEF
+414 EDKEEDLEP

-437 KTSLLDYI
+437 KTSLLDYV

-458 TQHIGAYMVKN
+458 TQHIGAYMVQN
-469 DEGKRITFLDTPG
+469 EEGKRVTFLDTPG

-490 ARGAQITDIVI
+490 ARGAQITDIVV

-508 SVMPQTKEAISH
+508 NVMPQTKEAISH

-526 PIIVAINKIDKPDAN
+526 PIVVAINKIDKPDAN
-541 PDRIMQQLSDE
+541 PDRIMQQLSEE
-552 GILVED
+552 GVLVED
-558 WGGKYQ
+558 WGGKFQ
-564 TARISAKTGEGIE
+564 TAQISAKAGTGVDT
-577 NLLEKISLEAE
+577 LLEKILLEADL
-588 ILELK
+588 LELK
-593 ANPNRVARGTIV
+593 ANPNRVARGTVV
-605 EAHLDRGLG
+605 EAHLDKGLG

-638 GRVRTMFDERDNHVN
+638 GRVRTMFDERNHVVN

-677 IVGSDTEA
+677 IVESDTEA

-747 KAEVKI
+747 RPEVRI

-761 AVTENDVNL
+761 AITENDVNL

-784 VPPAIEVLAKDES
+784 VPPAIEILAKDEE

-825 KEEITSTIEVRQ
+825 KEEVTSTIEVRQ

-885 DAREVKSKF
+885 DVREVKSKF

-916 EVEVKRKFKS
+916 EVEVKRKFKK

>member
-17 IGKETIVEYLQSKGY
+17 IGKETIVEYLQSKGF
-32 DIQNKPTSILTEP
+32 DIQNKPTSILTEE
-45 MVEAVFEK
+45 MMDAVFEK

-67 VKIHKDIRE
+67 IKIHKDIRE
-76 ETKQLI
+76 ETKNLI
-82 EDRNKEKEEQAEK
+82 EERNKEKAAVKEEVKPVVEQPPKKTVEKPEVKVEIEPEPEVEIAPIKEEQPTESSSD
-95 AEKLGAKTAKVEV
+95 
-108 PVVVEEAPVAEEEKV
+108 VVEE
-123 VEQKVVSPPKEVPT
+123 VESKEV
-137 EIVAEKV
+137 
-144 AEKVEEP
+144 
-151 VASSETETKPEEQK
+151 ETEKTVENLEPE
-165 VAKVEEEKVVDPQ
+165 VDNDLS
-178 EPKPKAPTA
+178 EPITESKSERRK
-187 PQVRI
+187 
-192 RDIHV
+192 
-197 GKPVKESQAN
+197 GKPVKEEQADD
-207 EIKGLKVVG
+207 IKGLKVVG
-216 KIEIKTE
+216 KIEIVSE
-223 KRKKKSRKHEK
+223 KRKKKSRKPVKTREK
-234 VDSRPATTT
+234 EETSDDVTTS
-243 TTTAAKTDDAAV
+243 

-267 EEANKAKEVKKP
+267 EESSKARDSKKTTN
-279 LLKRRKKSIREQISE
+279 KRRRKSIREQISE

-308 EDSGANNRNKARSK
+308 EDSGSSNRSKARSK
-322 RKAERQVKEQIAEE
+322 RKAERQEKEQIAEE
-336 KRIIAEQV
+336 QRIIQEKV

-366 IILKCMQLGLMVT
+366 IILKCMELGLMVT
-379 INQRLDKDTITLIA
+379 INQRLDKDTITIIA
-393 DDYGFEVEFV
+393 DDYGFEVDFV
-403 DEQTLEAIKDI
+403 DEQTLEAIQDI
-414 EDKEEDLEF
+414 EDKEEDLEP

-437 KTSLLDYI
+437 KTSLLDYV

-458 TQHIGAYMVKN
+458 TQHIGAYMVQN
-469 DEGKRITFLDTPG
+469 EEGKKITFLDTPG

-490 ARGAQITDIVI
+490 ARGAQITDIVV

-508 SVMPQTKEAISH
+508 NVMPQTKEAISH

-526 PIIVAINKIDKPDAN
+526 PIVVAINKIDKPEAN
-541 PDRIMQQLSDE
+541 PDRIMQQLSEE
-552 GILVED
+552 GVLVED
-558 WGGKYQ
+558 WGGKFQ
-564 TARISAKTGEGIE
+564 TAQISAKSGKGIDV
-577 NLLEKISLEAE
+577 LLEKILLEADL
-588 ILELK
+588 LELR
-593 ANPNRVARGTIV
+593 ANPNRVARGTVV

-638 GRVRTMFDERDNHVN
+638 GRVRTMFDERNNVVN

-677 IVGSDTEA
+677 IVDSDTEA
-685 RNIASERKALKR
+685 RNIASERNALKR

-747 KAEVKI
+747 KQEVRI

-784 VPPAIEVLAKDES
+784 VPPAIELMAKDED

-813 THALE
+813 SQALE

-837 TFKISRTGTIA
+837 TFKISRMGTIA
-848 GCYVLEGKVSKSDG
+848 GCYVIEGKVSKSDS
-862 IRLLRN
+862 IRVLRN
-868 GLPVFD
+868 GLPVYD

-885 DAREVKSKF
+885 DVREVKSKF

-903 NEINVGDI
+903 NDFIIGDI
-911 LETYK
+911 LESYK
-916 EVEVKRKFKS
+916 EVEVKRKFKN